1 MGRMHEGYVAVSPGR
16 REESMETNTS
26 YWMVSAETP
35 ARPPLMDDISVDV
48 AVVGAGIAGISVA
61 SEIART
67 GRSVALLEA
76 GSIAAGVTGGT
87 TAKVSVLHGAIYHHL
102 ADKLGQETAE
112 AYATSQT
119 LAMEHVAETA
129 ERLGADCDLERQP
142 AYVYGE
148 SDSDVDMLRKEA
160 EAARRAGLEA
170 TFTTDTGLP
179 FPVAGAVRV
188 EDQLAFHPRKYLRA
202 VAQDVAEQGG
212 LIFEHTRVTDLSEGT
227 PCVLTTESGHRV
239 SALEVVV
246 TTHYPVFD
254 RAMMFSRLTPHRE
267 FAAAGVVEESADP
280 RAMYV
285 STSSDTRSLRGA
297 PYDGGRLL
305 IATGAPF
312 TPGDPRAPER
322 LDELTAWLTDRFPV
336 DDVRFVWAAQ
346 DNTSGD
352 KVPFIGPLHPGAK
365 HVWVATGFAGWG
377 MTNGVLAGLLLR
389 ETLDAGVPSWGR
401 IYDPRRVHPAL
412 EAKTVVSSGARSAAG
427 LASSAGAHLKGRLGR
442 GRPISDLAPGE
453 AGIVSDGDGEWATYV
468 DEEGDVHAVSPT
480 CTHMGCLVAFNRVEK
495 AWECPCHGSRFG
507 LDGAVL
513 QGPATRPLTRRDDG

>member
-1 MGRMHEGYVAVSPGR
+1 
-16 REESMETNTS
+16 METNAS

-35 ARPPLMDDISVDV
+35 DYPELTDDITVDV

-61 SEIART
+61 AEIART

-76 GSIAAGVTGGT
+76 ERIAAGVTGGT

-102 ADKLGQETAE
+102 AQKLGEETAE

-129 ERLGADCDLERQP
+129 RRLDIDCDLERQP
-142 AYVYGE
+142 AFVWTE
-148 SDSDVDMLRKEA
+148 SAKDVEMLRSEA
-160 EAARRAGLEA
+160 DAARRAGLAA
-170 TFTTDTGLP
+170 TFTQDTGLP

-188 EDQLAFHPRKYLRA
+188 EDQLVFHPRKYLRA
-202 VAQDVAEQGG
+202 VAQEYVDHGG
-212 LIFEHTRVTDLSEGT
+212 LIFENTRVTDLDEGK
-227 PCVLTTESGHRV
+227 PCVLTTDEGHRV
-239 SALEVVV
+239 SALDVVV
-246 TTHYPVFD
+246 TTHYPIFD

-267 FAAAGVVEESADP
+267 FAAAAVVPESADP
-280 RAMYV
+280 RAMYI

-312 TPGDPRAPER
+312 TPGDPKAPQRLEELER
-322 LDELTAWLTDRFPV
+322 WLTDRFPV
-336 DDVRFVWAAQ
+336 EEVRFVWAAQ

-365 HVWVATGFAGWG
+365 HAWVATGFAGWG
-377 MTNGVLAGLLLR
+377 MTNGVLAGLMMR
-389 ETLDAGVPSWGR
+389 ETLDGASPAWAR

-412 EAKTVVSSGARSAAG
+412 EAKTLVTSGARAVAG
-427 LASSAGAHLKGRLGR
+427 LAGNAGARMKARLGR
-442 GRPISDLAPGE
+442 GKSPDDLSPGQ
-453 AGIVSDGDGEWATYV
+453 AGIVSHPDGEWATYV
-468 DEEGDVHAVSPT
+468 DEDGAQHAVSPT
-480 CTHMGCLVAFNRVEK
+480 CTHMGCLISFNGAEK

-513 QGPATRPLTRRDDG
+513 QGPATRPLKRRPDEK

>member
-1 MGRMHEGYVAVSPGR
+1 
-16 REESMETNTS
+16 METNTS

-35 ARPPLMDDISVDV
+35 DHPPLMDDISVDV
-48 AVVGAGIAGISVA
+48 AVVGAGIAGVSVA

-76 GSIAAGVTGGT
+76 GSLAAGVTGGT
-87 TAKVSVLHGAIYHHL
+87 TAKVSVLHGALYHHL
-102 ADKLGQETAE
+102 ADKLGEDTAE

-119 LAMEHVAETA
+119 MAMEHVAETV
-129 ERLGADCDLERQP
+129 ERLGIACDLERQP
-142 AYVYGE
+142 AYVYTE
-148 SDSDVDMLRKEA
+148 SDGDVPMLRREA
-160 EAARRAGLEA
+160 EAARRAGLFA

-188 EDQLAFHPRKYLRA
+188 EDQLAFHPRKYLRG
-202 VAQDVAEQGG
+202 VAEEYVEQGG
-212 LIFEHTRVTDLSEGT
+212 LLFEGTRVTELTEGT
-227 PCVLTTESGHRV
+227 PCVLATEAGHRV

-254 RAMMFSRLTPHRE
+254 RAMLFSRLTPKRE
-267 FAAAGVVEESADP
+267 FAAAGVVDEAADP

-285 STSSDTRSLRGA
+285 STRSDTRSLRGA

-312 TPGDPRAPER
+312 TPGDPKAPAR

-336 DDVRFVWAAQ
+336 DEVRFAWAAQ
-346 DNTSGD
+346 DNSSGD
-352 KVPFIGPLHPGAK
+352 KVPFIGPLHPGAR
-365 HVWVATGFAGWG
+365 HAWVAAGFGGWG
-377 MTNGVLAGLLLR
+377 MTNGVLAGLLIR
-389 ETLDAGVPSWGR
+389 EILDAGTPPWAR

-412 EAKTVVSSGARSAAG
+412 EARTIVGSGARAAAG
-427 LASSAGAHLKGRLGR
+427 LANNAGAHLKARLGR
-442 GRPISDLAPGE
+442 ALHTRDLAPGH
-453 AGIVSDGDGEWATYV
+453 AGIVSESDGEWATYV
-468 DEEGDVHAVSPT
+468 DEEGGVHAVSPT
-480 CTHMGCLVAFNRVEK
+480 CTHMGCLVSFNAVEK

-513 QGPATRPLTRRDDG
+513 QGPASRPLRRRGRD

>member
-1 MGRMHEGYVAVSPGR
+1 
-16 REESMETNTS
+16 METNAS

-35 ARPPLMDDISVDV
+35 DYPELTDDITVDV

-61 SEIART
+61 AQIART

-76 GSIAAGVTGGT
+76 ERIAAGVTGGT

-102 ADKLGQETAE
+102 AQKLGEETAE

-129 ERLGADCDLERQP
+129 RRLDIDCDLERQP
-142 AYVYGE
+142 AFVWTE
-148 SDSDVDMLRKEA
+148 SERDVEMLRSEA
-160 EAARRAGLEA
+160 DAARRAGLAA
-170 TFTTDTGLP
+170 TFTQDTGLP

-188 EDQLAFHPRKYLRA
+188 EDQLVFHPRKYLRA
-202 VAQDVAEQGG
+202 VAQEYVDHGG
-212 LIFEHTRVTDLSEGT
+212 LIFENTRVTDLDEGK
-227 PCVLTTESGHRV
+227 PCVFTTDGGHRV
-239 SALEVVV
+239 SALDVVV
-246 TTHYPVFD
+246 TTHYPIFD

-267 FAAAGVVEESADP
+267 FAAAAVVPESADP
-280 RAMYV
+280 RAMYI

-312 TPGDPRAPER
+312 TPGDPKAPQRLVELER
-322 LDELTAWLTDRFPV
+322 WLTDRFPV
-336 DDVRFVWAAQ
+336 EEVRFVWAAQ

-365 HVWVATGFAGWG
+365 HAWVATGFAGWG
-377 MTNGVLAGLLLR
+377 MTNGVLAGLMMR
-389 ETLDAGVPSWGR
+389 ETLDGAPPAWAR

-412 EAKTVVSSGARSAAG
+412 EAKTVVTSGARSVAG
-427 LASSAGAHLKGRLGR
+427 LAGNAGARMKAKLGR
-442 GRPISDLAPGE
+442 GKSPDDLSPGQ
-453 AGIVSDGDGEWATYV
+453 AGIVSHPDGEWATYV
-468 DEEGDVHAVSPT
+468 DQDGAQHAVSPT
-480 CTHMGCLVAFNRVEK
+480 CTHMGCLVSFNSAEK

-513 QGPATRPLTRRDDG
+513 QGPATRPLKRRPDEK

>member
-1 MGRMHEGYVAVSPGR
+1 
-16 REESMETNTS
+16 METNAS

-35 ARPPLMDDISVDV
+35 VYPELTDDITVDV

-61 SEIART
+61 AEIART

-76 GSIAAGVTGGT
+76 ERIAAGVTGGT

-102 ADKLGQETAE
+102 AQKLGEETAE

-129 ERLGADCDLERQP
+129 RRLDIDCDLERQP
-142 AYVYGE
+142 AFVWTE
-148 SDSDVDMLRKEA
+148 SEKDVEMLRSEA
-160 EAARRAGLEA
+160 DAARRAGLAA
-170 TFTTDTGLP
+170 TFTQDTGLP

-188 EDQLAFHPRKYLRA
+188 EDQLVFHPRKYLRA
-202 VAQDVAEQGG
+202 VAQEYVDHGG
-212 LIFEHTRVTDLSEGT
+212 LIFENTRVTDLHEGK
-227 PCVLTTESGHRV
+227 PCVLTTDEGRRV
-239 SALEVVV
+239 SALDVVV
-246 TTHYPVFD
+246 TTHYPIFD

-267 FAAAGVVEESADP
+267 FAAAAVVPESADP
-280 RAMYV
+280 RAMYI

-312 TPGDPRAPER
+312 TPGDPKAPQR
-322 LDELTAWLTDRFPV
+322 LDELERWLTDRFPV
-336 DDVRFVWAAQ
+336 EEVRFVWAAQ

-365 HVWVATGFAGWG
+365 HAWVATGFAGWG
-377 MTNGVLAGLLLR
+377 MTNGVLAGLMMR
-389 ETLDAGVPSWGR
+389 ETLDGAPPAWAR

-412 EAKTVVSSGARSAAG
+412 EAKTVVTSGARSVAG
-427 LASSAGAHLKGRLGR
+427 LAGNAGARMKARLGR
-442 GRPISDLAPGE
+442 GKSPDDLSPGQ
-453 AGIVSDGDGEWATYV
+453 AGIVSHPDGEWATYV
-468 DEEGDVHAVSPT
+468 DQDGAQHAVSPT
-480 CTHMGCLVAFNRVEK
+480 CTHMGCLVSFNSAEK

-513 QGPATRPLTRRDDG
+513 QGPATRPLKRRPDEK